1 MSNILYSNCL
11 NSDIERIVGKRGVD
25 ISEEDL
31 SKIKKLSL
39 SKKGYIGE
47 DKDYYII
54 DLIKFLN
61 LEVITLNGFMF
72 SENDII
78 ILNSLPK
85 LKFIHFDFC
94 DFDSNEVRFNS
105 IIESIVINCCKNISL
120 TSFDFSNVEFLKFI
134 SSKSEKK
141 IVNMEDFK
149 VNGHLKDLSINNCRI
164 NNIENVLQIAPNVVN
179 LNIDGSEILAE
190 KELNSLKIKISHQ
203 KEFHRV
209 DS

>member
-1 MSNILYSNCL
+1 MPCIKKEESS
-11 NSDIERIVGKRGVD
+11 
-25 ISEEDL
+25 ISEDDL
-31 SKIKKLSL
+31 VKIKHSSL
-39 SKKGYIGE
+39 NKKGYLGE
-47 DKDYYII
+47 EKDYYIV
-54 DLIKFLN
+54 DLVKFTN
-61 LEVITLNGFMF
+61 LEVITLSGFSF

-94 DFDSNEVRFNS
+94 DFTTNEVRLNS
-105 IIESIVINCCKNISL
+105 NMESIVINCCKNL
-120 TSFDFSNVEFLKFI
+120 NLKTFDFGNIKSLKFI

-141 IVNMEDFK
+141 IVNMEDFR
-149 VNGHLKDLSINNCRI
+149 VNGNLKELSINNCRI
-164 NNIENVLQIAPNVVN
+164 NNIEKVLQTAPNIVN

-190 KELNSLKIKISHQ
+190 KELNSLKIKISHE